1 MRRVL
6 NQCEACAIEQS
17 SVASGPR
24 GMCAILAAH
33 FHGSG
38 CVRMGPGA
46 VVVGGQAGA
55 GGYLTRVYF
64 MVGPSG
70 ILMLSVPS
78 FWNS

>member
-24 GMCAILAAH
+24 GTCAILAAS
-33 FHGSG
+33 FIGQ
-38 CVRMGPGA
+38 GA
-46 VVVGGQAGA
+46 EVLLGRAGA
-55 GGYLTRVYF
+55 RGYWTRVSF
-64 MVGPSG
+64 IAGPWG
-70 ILMLSVPS
+70 VLMLSVPS

>member
-33 FHGSG
+33 LM
-38 CVRMGPGA
+38 CTGA
-46 VVVGGQAGA
+46 VAVGGQAGA
-55 GGYLTRVYF
+55 GGYSTRVYF